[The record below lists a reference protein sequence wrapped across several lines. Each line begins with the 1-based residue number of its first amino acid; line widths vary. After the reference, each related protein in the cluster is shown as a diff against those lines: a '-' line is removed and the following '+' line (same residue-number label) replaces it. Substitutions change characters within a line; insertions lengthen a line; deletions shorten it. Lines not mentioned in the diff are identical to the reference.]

1 MPKEIL
7 DDPSPNNSRDD
18 FWDDIERQESESLR
32 KVADHLEEKRIQEL
46 NKTKRSHINVCKRS
60 LYVALLDI
68 PADEWNDSD
77 ADIGMSLM
85 QDPYIQSLL
94 EKMK

>member
-1 MPKEIL
+1 MTKEIL

-18 FWDDIERQESESLR
+18 FWDDIEAKENLSLMKIERMKEERRIKKLNES
-32 KVADHLEEKRIQEL
+32 
-46 NKTKRSHINVCKRS
+46 KRSHINVCKRS

-68 PADEWNDSD
+68 PADEWDDSD

>member
-1 MPKEIL
+1 MTKEIL

-18 FWDDIERQESESLR
+18 FWDDIERKENESLR
-32 KVADHLEEKRIQEL
+32 KVADHLEEKRIQKL
-46 NKTKRSHINVCKRS
+46 NESKRSHINVCKRA
-60 LYVALLDI
+60 LYIALLDI
-68 PADEWNDSD
+68 PADEWDNSD